1 MYRSKDIYSCFKA
14 DKHLYSTY
22 IDNLIKR
29 YRACRVLGENDFK
42 KICLFLLRGKMKGV
56 CSNKTTTS
64 NNFIPHSQ
72 HDLKGIDG
80 EKERERARE
89 REREH

>member
-1 MYRSKDIYSCFKA
+1 
-14 DKHLYSTY
+14 
-22 IDNLIKR
+22 
-29 YRACRVLGENDFK
+29 
-42 KICLFLLRGKMKGV
+42 MKGV

-80 EKERERARE
+80 EKERERE
-89 REREH
+89 RERESTDRRR